1 MQLVVFCLAAA
12 SATTPQQRDRWQH
25 LSELKEVEY
34 EPVPHRRKLEHT
46 NSAAF
51 GSFGSFGSHALTS
64 LVVFVPSYASL
75 PVAAPLS
82 PPPPSPMPPPRPSR
96 PPLPLAPPPP
106 PAFPGQ
112 SLVGLGCTDPG
123 ADNYVPGAT
132 REDGSCTYNSIVGCT
147 DSRAANYIPQANVDS
162 GQCIIPVIGCTVP
175 WALNY
180 NPDANLYNPLV
191 VACDLTIRG
200 CTDSRQ
206 LGYNPEASQDDGTCI
221 PRVYG
226 CLSSHAVNYNVSANS
241 MRSASD
247 CRFVT
252 YGCMNQAAI
261 NYNPLATAEH
271 PSGAPPYAC
280 RPSVPG
286 CSSPMA
292 LNYWRDATTDDG
304 SCYTPVLLTPAE
316 VTSACFMPA
325 CSTTRTTGCALN
337 SDLAL
342 LDNEITRIPQARR
355 QAVASTCAAGRALAT
370 CYFCD
375 SLLPAVASTPG
386 AANFTGARAYLQQ
399 IHSFLVQ
406 FCTGSPNPLNQCS
419 LIVDGC
425 VVPTASNYNPLATM
439 QIMAQCVY
447 TTAGC
452 KDSSALNYNARAQL
466 ANNTMC
472 RHTRI
477 GCALQG
483 AATFD
488 PDVTQ
493 QCLPID
499 RCCVFDRHGCTEPSA
514 LNFNA
519 LANIEDGSCRYP
531 AEGCMDPGALNYN
544 ASATVQ
550 STPSL
555 CTYRSRGCRERS
567 ALNYASFA
575 TVGCEHNVSGD
586 VRPTDPCPCAY
597 SGCAVSTASNF
608 RPKANTLSLIAARA
622 LVLVNGSTYTSAA
635 DACTFPVV
643 GCRNSAASN
652 YNALATGGDASYC
665 QFTGCL
671 RSDALNYNPTALVPG
686 LCRLNVTG
694 CTDTSADNYNAAA
707 TVDDGTCILVGCTD
721 SRNPFGYDPRANTYR
736 CNEAYHFG
744 CTDSTAFNYDPAAT
758 HDPTGTAC
766 MHIGCLDSTFD
777 TYGVRHNGQLHGI
790 NSAAFL
796 AGGACCARSTPYC
809 PDPQASNY
817 IAALHAR
824 ANQTIT
830 VCGTVIPLLKPTLT
844 RCSYGGCLDP
854 TDTTYNPS
862 ATWSD
867 DSRCSGIRVPS
878 PPPKPPPPSPPPP
891 SQPPSPP
898 PPPVPPPSPPPPSPP
913 PPSPSSPP
921 RPPPS
926 PPSPSPE
933 PSSPPSPPAPPRRPQ
948 SPRPPALPPSPS
960 PSPPALPP
968 LHPPPPPSPSPPM
981 PPSPPPSPPAPPRPP
996 PPRPPP
1002 SPPPSPPPPS
1012 PPAPPRRPPIPPSKP
1027 PSPPPPSPPPS
1038 PPPPSPPPPSPPP
1051 PSITGRRLT
1060 KRSGP
1065 KRHLLFADTPHRM
1078 LTHTLTHPLGAI
1090 DGCSDPT
1097 ALNFN
1102 PNATRQTSCT
1112 YPIPGC
1118 RNASALNYIA
1128 LANTDSGG
1136 CIFAPSPLGCTVPS
1150 ASNYNPLALVAD
1162 KGSCDFVITG
1172 CTDSL
1177 AANYVATANN
1187 NSGNCVY
1194 SRLGCTVSAGT
1205 LNYDSNATSLYG
1217 CRYLVRGCT
1226 DSTAANYYGM
1236 ANVASGTCEYYV
1248 GGCLAPAALNYN
1260 PNATRDNGSC
1270 IFRLEGCTDSR
1281 FTDFNAGATVM
1292 RTGGCVG
1299 ILVVPGCTSLN
1310 AINFDTRAT
1319 SYDGSCIF
1327 AVFGCMNTTSSRYNP
1342 LATRDDGSCARS
1354 ILGCTDSASACY
1366 NSRATIDNGG
1376 CFAAGCLAVR
1386 GCTDWSALNYMSA
1399 ATFNDGSCILN
1410 RVGCRDPMALNF
1422 DTRATVADGTRCQ
1435 YPLAGCMDSRAEN
1448 YVSWATGSAVPST
1461 CAVQGCTVSSALN
1474 YVSYATYSLP
1484 FGSTACAYPIAGCMH
1499 PNAINY
1505 NSLATVPLIACAFEG
1520 CTDSF
1525 SPSYSANAT
1534 VPVSGG
1540 VNGGCAVP
1548 IFGCTVPNAIN
1559 FVALANMNDGTC
1571 FVGGCTDSRARNY
1584 DAWALVDMGTCNLNG
1599 VGCTFSE
1606 AINFAPSATYDSG
1619 TCVVP
1624 GCLNSLALNFDP
1636 IATVVGVICLEARAG
1651 CTLSVA
1657 SNFDV
1662 TANVAANVVCR
1673 VLGCTNSSLLGYTVE
1688 ATINLD
1694 PSVEGACATPVL
1706 GCADSTAATFAPAVN
1721 VHLQS
1726 ACTYSPPPPP
1736 SPPREVVVLRLLT
1749 AYSISELDAH
1759 PTSASVAA
1767 FVASI
1772 AAAGASTAVDV
1783 TGQVRRLQ
1791 SSGTSLPP
1799 LLLPPPPSPSPPP
1812 AHVCSNTCSGY
1823 AFDTWCDD
1831 GGPGAEYALCA
1842 HGTDCSDC
1850 GPRANLPPPSSP
1862 PTPSPPPPSPP
1873 PPSPPDT
1880 GPASA
1885 HGWIASLD
1893 WRLEFP
1899 RRVAVVAYVPFS
1911 NVALVHTLE
1920 LPGLSTGLVARTY
1933 TTELTFWIQPLEPT
1947 PAAFAALLARLD
1959 ANAEGA
1965 SSFFS
1970 SVLGVP
1976 ITQVRASLLSEL
1988 SNSAPPEP
1996 PHAAR
2001 LGVSGMDGAM
2011 AAAIFVPL
2019 ALLLLLM
2026 GLLAVRWYS
2035 RRRKQR
2041 FTELRVVPDEDR
2053 MTTNNKAKTVA
2064 NPFTGEA
2071 ANEVQDE
2078 SEGGVGGERA
2088 PRPRQWR
2095 PLGAAVVASAG
2106 VASAGGDV
2114 SERSGSSSPQFIRR
2128 GSIFATTTRARR
2140 SLRPYLNGMD
2150 DPDYQPSSLAVS
2162 STFPTLAPDDDD
2174 DDPARKGP
2182 RTSRTAA
2189 TSFGPLLTSLSGFLS
2204 RSATRLARLSLRGR
2218 VCFIAGS
2225 RYQPDRHQ
2233 PGRPKSPPRDPA
2245 PVPRP
2250 SIEAVHLDTEAEPLP
2265 PSPMPRAAP
2274 SDAVLLELLR
2284 SIENAEA
2291 EPPSPTR
2298 DVALPRPA
2306 DAVMGQNALGTG
2318 MVATRLPRMS
2328 AVMSADAVMGESMGT
2343 SMVATRLPRMS
2354 AAPPT
2359 GAIMAAPTGPAR
2371 ARSCGTTRHDALEP
2385 PRLAPSFSSVSL
2397 GAAVPPPHVSQR
2409 LPRLVAPGDAQGG
2422 AASLRSFAPGSTRSF
2437 TPGFASGTSE
2447 GNLATDVPALDA
2459 LVGRGLAASQSTP
2472 ALTTTRIQRV
2482 VPPQRAR
2489 VAAPSFEPPVESM
2502 VERTL
2507 LAATQPEPGVVAA
2520 PSSVV

>member
-1 MQLVVFCLAAA
+1 MQLVAFCLAAA

-226 CLSSHAVNYNVSANS
+226 CLSSHALNYNISANS

-252 YGCMNQAAI
+252 YGCMDQAAI

-386 AANFTGARAYLQQ
+386 AANFTGTRAYLQQ

-488 PDVTQ
+488 PDATQ

-608 RPKANTLSLIAARA
+608 RPKANTLALIAARA

-707 TVDDGTCILVGCTD
+707 TVDDGTCILAGCTD

-777 TYGVRHNGQLHGI
+777 TYGVHHNGQLHGI
-790 NSAAFL
+790 NSAAYL

-830 VCGTVIPLLKPTLT
+830 
-844 RCSYGGCLDP
+844 
-854 TDTTYNPS
+854 
-862 ATWSD
+862 
-867 DSRCSGIRVPS
+867 
-878 PPPKPPPPSPPPP
+878 
-891 SQPPSPP
+891 
-898 PPPVPPPSPPPPSPP
+898 
-913 PPSPSSPP
+913 
-921 RPPPS
+921 
-926 PPSPSPE
+926 
-933 PSSPPSPPAPPRRPQ
+933 
-948 SPRPPALPPSPS
+948 
-960 PSPPALPP
+960 
-968 LHPPPPPSPSPPM
+968 
-981 PPSPPPSPPAPPRPP
+981 
-996 PPRPPP
+996 
-1002 SPPPSPPPPS
+1002 
-1012 PPAPPRRPPIPPSKP
+1012 P

-1584 DAWALVDMGTCNLNG
+1584 DAWALVDMGSCNLNG

-1694 PSVEGACATPVL
+1694 PSVEGACITPVL

-1772 AAAGASTAVDV
+1772 AAAGGASTAVDV

-1959 ANAEGA
+1959 ANAAGA

-2114 SERSGSSSPQFIRR
+2114 SE
-2128 GSIFATTTRARR
+2128 
-2140 SLRPYLNGMD
+2140 
-2150 DPDYQPSSLAVS
+2150 SLAVS

-2218 VCFIAGS
+2218 VGFIAGS

-2298 DVALPRPA
+2298 DVALSRPA

-2343 SMVATRLPRMS
+2343 
-2354 AAPPT
+2354 
-2359 GAIMAAPTGPAR
+2359 
-2371 ARSCGTTRHDALEP
+2371 
-2385 PRLAPSFSSVSL
+2385 
-2397 GAAVPPPHVSQR
+2397 
-2409 LPRLVAPGDAQGG
+2409 
-2422 AASLRSFAPGSTRSF
+2422 
-2437 TPGFASGTSE
+2437 
-2447 GNLATDVPALDA
+2447 
-2459 LVGRGLAASQSTP
+2459 
-2472 ALTTTRIQRV
+2472 
-2482 VPPQRAR
+2482 
-2489 VAAPSFEPPVESM
+2489 
-2502 VERTL
+2502 
-2507 LAATQPEPGVVAA
+2507 
-2520 PSSVV
+2520 